1 MLGFLAVLIARE
13 LPPARRWMVYLAAAL
28 LIVPIAFARLYLGI
42 HCTALTPRPMSPAGI
57 GTARFFAENIGE
69 PPPIVDGRMVLPAV
83 PGLGFDPQ
91 DWWDAQA
98 A

>member
-1 MLGFLAVLIARE
+1 
-13 LPPARRWMVYLAAAL
+13 
-28 LIVPIAFARLYLGI
+28 
-42 HCTALTPRPMSPAGI
+42 MSPAGI